1 MTAKYA
7 VMEINSTCELLKA
20 QCSVTQ
26 KSKFLTIM
34 SKRTFGVLKKNNNW
48 ETQPGCLSSIKTL
61 TAD

>member
-20 QCSVTQ
+20 QCSVTH

-48 ETQPGCLSSIKTL
+48 ETQPDCLSSVKTL